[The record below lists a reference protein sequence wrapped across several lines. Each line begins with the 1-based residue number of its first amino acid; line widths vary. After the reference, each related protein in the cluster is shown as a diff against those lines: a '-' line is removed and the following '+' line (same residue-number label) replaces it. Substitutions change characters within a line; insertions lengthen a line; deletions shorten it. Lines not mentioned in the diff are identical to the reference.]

1 MGRACASQSGQVY
14 DQGQR
19 AVGRGVPLRRAEPN
33 RAYNR
38 LMWIWQ
44 RPDWPTFSF
53 DASRLASAVTEFRCR
68 AEALAGAVSRLAV
81 DDRWEALVDLLV
93 SEAIKTSAIEGEQL
107 DRASVR
113 SSIKAYIGLTPKDTL
128 SRDPRA
134 DGIAALMVS
143 VRDNVA
149 RPLDAA
155 LLGTWQTM
163 VIPERPSHALER
175 GVFRRGDAPM
185 LIVSG
190 YIGKQR
196 VHYEAP
202 PSSQVPQEMARFLAW
217 YNATDPA
224 INKNPLPGPLRAG
237 IAHLWFESIHPFDDG
252 NGRVGRAIAD
262 HAIAQDL
269 GYPPLSSLATCIEA
283 DKKTYYALL
292 ERSQRAGLQIDDWL
306 TWFVATVLKAQ
317 DIARTQIDFVV
328 EKARYFDRFRD
339 RLNARHQKAI
349 ARMFAAGPAGF
360 EGGMTAGK
368 YIGITGCSKA
378 TATRDLATL
387 VQMGALISLPGGGR
401 SARYGLPRVTGQIL
415 E

>member
-1 MGRACASQSGQVY
+1 MLTGEIQSK
-14 DQGQR
+14 
-19 AVGRGVPLRRAEPN
+19 PEPN
-33 RAYNR
+33 SAYNR

-53 DASRLASAVTEFRCR
+53 DAGRLAAAVAEYRRR
-68 AEALAGAVSRLAV
+68 AAQLAGNVARLAV
-81 DDRWEALVDLLV
+81 DDRQEALVNLLV

-113 SSIKAYIGLTPKDTL
+113 SSIKAHIGLAPKD
-128 SRDPRA
+128 SASSDPRA

-143 VRDNVA
+143 VREHFA

-155 LLGTWQTM
+155 LLGVWQTM
-163 VIPERPSHALER
+163 VIPDRPSHALER
-175 GVFRRGDAPM
+175 GAYRRGDSPM

-190 YIGKQR
+190 YVGKQR

-202 PSSQVPQEMARFLAW
+202 PSSRVPEEMARFLDW
-217 YNATDPA
+217 YNASAPQGGNHS
-224 INKNPLPGPLRAG
+224 IPGPLRAG

-269 GYPPLSSLATCIEA
+269 GYPPLSSLSSAIEV

-292 ERSQRAGLQIDDWL
+292 ERTQREGLRIDDWL
-306 TWFVATVLKAQ
+306 GWFVETVLKAQ
-317 DIARTQIDFVV
+317 DIARVQVDFVV
-328 EKARYFDRFRD
+328 AKARFFDRYRGQLND
-339 RLNARHQKAI
+339 RQHKVA

-368 YIGITGCSKA
+368 YAGITGCSKA
-378 TATRDLATL
+378 TATRDLAAL
-387 VQMGALISLPGGGR
+387 VEMGALANLPGGGR
-401 SARYGLPRVTGQIL
+401 STRYTLPS
-415 E
+415 